1 MKKNYL
7 HVVLWLVL
15 LVVITLLAMNK
26 LPQLS
31 ILGSPLKEVDILAD
45 IKAPQ
50 SDADPEDAALAE
62 IIDRRADSIIA
73 AKKPLQK
80 SPPTQRETMPQPRLK
95 INAEKRHRQELTPR
109 CKVALAMLLS
119 KTSALAKA
127 TAWNRST
134 RPSTA

>member
-73 AKKPLQK
+73 AKK
-80 SPPTQRETMPQPRLK
+80 
-95 INAEKRHRQELTPR
+95 AAA
-109 CKVALAMLLS
+109 KV
-119 KTSALAKA
+119 T
-127 TAWNRST
+127 TDST
-134 RPSTA
+134 RNDATTPKNVIGKN